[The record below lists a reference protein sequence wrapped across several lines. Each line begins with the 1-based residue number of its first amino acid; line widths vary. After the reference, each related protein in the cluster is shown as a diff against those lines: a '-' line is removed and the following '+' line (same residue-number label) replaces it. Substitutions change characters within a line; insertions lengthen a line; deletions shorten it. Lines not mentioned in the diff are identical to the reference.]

1 MKAQPETKWNVAKA
15 SILAVFA
22 LAVGGLA
29 IALPTGVEA
38 PTGSRADAHAG
49 IATIR
54 AEDEAPFIDDF
65 LDASSVVHATRDPSL
80 AGLRVA
86 EDADPGGYDLETY

>member
-1 MKAQPETKWNVAKA
+1 MQAQPETKWNVAKA

-38 PTGSRADAHAG
+38 PTGGRTDPYAG
-49 IATIR
+49 IQPIDV
-54 AEDEAPFIDDF
+54 EDKAPFIDDF
-65 LDASSVVHATRDPSL
+65 LDASSGDHLQRDPSL
-80 AGLRVA
+80 AGLRVGADA
-86 EDADPGGYDLETY
+86 EPGRHDDTF